1 MSFLKNSK
9 SLLENECGV
18 TLPFLAFVFVTLIAA
33 VGTATD
39 IARKQ
44 LAQSR
49 LTFAVDAAGLAA
61 SSTLNTA
68 DVTTELEKYLEIN
81 YPTNYLGTATPTISH
96 TISADNKV
104 IDITATTT
112 MPTTFMRVFGFT
124 TMDLT
129 AQAQIT
135 RTSDGLEVVL
145 VLDNS
150 GSMGGSKIAA
160 LRASASSLVHIL
172 YSTSTTIPNLWIGM
186 VPFST
191 GVNIAAEAKYEWIDS
206 YWKPIPNWQP
216 AVTTFLSRH
225 NTTKDTS
232 DALATTYEYD
242 IYSNYNPTPCSTYT
256 HYVDINYCPYMGT
269 TNEWYCPT
277 YRANSITYRNQ
288 YCSKDAVLYY
298 NIPPITPLSSSKQT
312 ILDAIQLLVANGG
325 TYIDRGAAWGWHL
338 ISPTWRGQW
347 NAEMNANG
355 LPLDYDTPHMKKAV
369 IIMTDGQ
376 NNLPTSDTKLTQIC
390 TNMKD
395 NGITVYSITFGS
407 VTGTTLTVM
416 RDCATSINHYF
427 NAPTAATLNTAFNA
441 IADSLS
447 NLRVSK

>member
-68 DVTTELEKYLEIN
+68 NVATELEKYLEIN

-150 GSMGGSKIAA
+150 GSMGSSAGGGMTKIQA
-160 LRASASSLVHIL
+160 LRASASSLIHIL
-172 YSTSTTIPNLWIGM
+172 YGTATTIPNLWIGL
-186 VPFST
+186 VPFDST
-191 GVNIAAEAKYEWIDS
+191 VNLGSNVKSNWINPS
-206 YWKPIPNWQP
+206 WFPFAGWPPTVVSVIG
-216 AVTTFLSRH
+216 RH

-232 DALATTYEYD
+232 DALASAFEYDLNSTYNASNCSNYTTYAAY
-242 IYSNYNPTPCSTYT
+242 
-256 HYVDINYCPYMGT
+256 
-269 TNEWYCPT
+269 
-277 YRANSITYRNQ
+277 
-288 YCSKDAVLYY
+288 YCSLGPSYASICSSYTSSKNYY
-298 NIPPITPLSSSKQT
+298 CSYTYLPDNIPPVTPLTGNKET
-312 ILDAIQLLVANGG
+312 ILDAIQLLVAYGN

-338 ISPTWRGQW
+338 LSPTWRGEW
-347 NAEMNANG
+347 NTEMNSNG
-355 LPLDYDTPHMKKAV
+355 LPLDYSTPHMKKAI

-376 NNLPTSDTKLTQIC
+376 NNYPTSDTKLSQIC

-416 RDCATSINHYF
+416 RNCATSINHYF